1 MDEVE
6 IENLVDTLIQELD
19 SEHEIPR
26 DMLERLISLAFRKQ
40 FDSDRMSL
48 VSEIKQILDNFGYSL

>member
-26 DMLERLISLAFRKQ
+26 VMLERLISLAFRKQ

-48 VSEIKQILDNFGYSL
+48 VSDIKQILDNFGYRL

>member
-1 MDEVE
+1 MDEAEMDILVE
-6 IENLVDTLIQELD
+6 TLVQELD
-19 SEHEIPR
+19 GGHEIPR
-26 DMLERLISLAFRKQ
+26 VMLERLIALAFRKQ